1 MGLSAQ
7 EHQLHFSPL
16 TFMIKAVRKLTLLLF
31 SVLSLLLIA
40 AGQTAPPSTDIFVAT
55 LSSRDGRLSIGQPV
69 NITNRDGYDN
79 QPMFMPDGESVLYT
93 SIREG
98 TLPDIYRYVFR
109 DKSTV
114 QMTKTPEGEYSATP
128 TPGGKFFSV
137 IRVEADQTQ
146 RLWKF
151 PFVGGAPSLVLEE
164 IKPVG
169 YHAWLDEN
177 TLALFV
183 LGRPAT
189 LQLADVRTGKAETL
203 ESNIG
208 RSLHKHPS
216 HHSIT
221 FVHKVSA
228 DESFIKEL
236 DPKTRKAE
244 VLTKTLPGSEDFV
257 WTPDGIILSAGGAK
271 LFKFDPKKDR
281 EWQEVADFSSAG
293 LKGITRLAVSPKGDK
308 LALVAAIEAKTSPAK

>member
-1 MGLSAQ
+1 MNK
-7 EHQLHFSPL
+7 P
-16 TFMIKAVRKLTLLLF
+16 TRKFALLLLMIF
-31 SVLSLLLIA
+31 SLLLIA
-40 AGQTAPPSTDIFVAT
+40 AAQTSPPSTDVFVADLQNRNGH
-55 LSSRDGRLSIGQPV
+55 LSVGQPV
-69 NITNRDGYDN
+69 NITNREGYDN
-79 QPMFMPDGESVLYT
+79 QPMFMPDGASVLYT

-128 TPGGKFFSV
+128 TPDGKFFSV

-151 PFVGGAPSLVLEE
+151 PFAGGAPSLVLEN

-169 YHAWLDEN
+169 YHAWLDDN

-228 DESFIKEL
+228 DEWLIKEL

-257 WTPDGIILSAGGAK
+257 WTPDGVILSASGSK
-271 LFKFDPKKDR
+271 LFKFEPKKDR

-308 LALVAAIEAKTSPAK
+308 VALVAAFASPTSSAK

>member
-1 MGLSAQ
+1 
-7 EHQLHFSPL
+7 
-16 TFMIKAVRKLTLLLF
+16 MIRAIRKFALLLF

-40 AGQTAPPSTDIFVAT
+40 SGQTAPPSTEIFVAE
-55 LSSRDGRLSIGQPV
+55 LHKRDGRLSVGQPV
-69 NITNRDGYDN
+69 NITNREGYDN

-128 TPGGKFFSV
+128 MPGGKFFSV

-151 PFVGGAPSLVLEE
+151 PFAGGAPSLVLAD
-164 IKPVG
+164 IKPAG
-169 YHAWLDEN
+169 YHAWIDEN

-189 LQLADVRTGKAETL
+189 LQL
-203 ESNIG
+203 
-208 RSLHKHPS
+208 
-216 HHSIT
+216 
-221 FVHKVSA
+221 
-228 DESFIKEL
+228 
-236 DPKTRKAE
+236 
-244 VLTKTLPGSEDFV
+244 
-257 WTPDGIILSAGGAK
+257 
-271 LFKFDPKKDR
+271 
-281 EWQEVADFSSAG
+281 
-293 LKGITRLAVSPKGDK
+293 
-308 LALVAAIEAKTSPAK
+308 

>member
-1 MGLSAQ
+1 MALKI
-7 EHQLHFSPL
+7 P
-16 TFMIKAVRKLTLLLF
+16 IIRKLALYPL
-31 SVLSLLLIA
+31 SILSLLLIA
-40 AGQTAPPSTDIFVAT
+40 LGQTAPPPSTEIFVAD
-55 LSSRDGRLSIGQPV
+55 LRSRDGRLSVGQPV
-69 NITNRDGYDN
+69 NITNREGYDN
-79 QPMFMPDGESVLYT
+79 QPMFMPDGESLLYT

-109 DKSTV
+109 DKSTA

-128 TPGGKFFSV
+128 MPGGKFFSV

-151 PFVGGAPSLVLEE
+151 PFAGGAPSLVLEK

-169 YHAWLDEN
+169 YHAWLDAN

-183 LGRPAT
+183 LGSPAT
-189 LQLADVRTGKAETL
+189 LQLADVRTGQAETL
-203 ESNIG
+203 ENNIG

-216 HHSIT
+216 HYSIT
-221 FVHKVSA
+221 FVHKLSG
-228 DESFIKEL
+228 DEWLIKEL
-236 DPKTRKAE
+236 DLKTRQAE

-257 WTPDGIILSAGGAK
+257 WTPDGVILSASGAK
-271 LFKFDPKKDR
+271 LFKFEPKKDR

-308 LALVAAIEAKTSPAK
+308 VALVAAFESKTSPTK

>member
-1 MGLSAQ
+1 MLLLSLFALGQTTIPSTEIFVVELRNRAGQLSA
-7 EHQLHFSPL
+7 
-16 TFMIKAVRKLTLLLF
+16 A
-31 SVLSLLLIA
+31 
-40 AGQTAPPSTDIFVAT
+40 
-55 LSSRDGRLSIGQPV
+55 QPI
-69 NITNRDGYDN
+69 NITNREGYDN
-79 QPMFMPDGESVLYT
+79 QPMFMPDGESLLYT

-98 TLPDIYRYVFR
+98 TLPDIYRYLLR
-109 DKSTV
+109 DKATV

-128 TPGGKFFSV
+128 TPDGKFFSV

-151 PFVGGAPSLVLEE
+151 PFAGGAPSLVLTE

-169 YHAWLDEN
+169 YHGWMDEN
-177 TLALFV
+177 LVALFV

-208 RSLHKHPS
+208 RSLHKRPGRNTL
-216 HHSIT
+216 T

-228 DESFIKEL
+228 NEWFIKEL
-236 DPKTRKAE
+236 DLKTRQAE
-244 VLTKTLPGSEDFV
+244 VLTKTLPGSEDFI
-257 WTPDGIILSAGGAK
+257 WTPDGVLLSGSGSK
-271 LFKFDPKKDR
+271 LFKFEPKKDR
-281 EWQEVADFSSAG
+281 TWQEVADFSRAG

-308 LALVAAIEAKTSPAK
+308 LALVATP